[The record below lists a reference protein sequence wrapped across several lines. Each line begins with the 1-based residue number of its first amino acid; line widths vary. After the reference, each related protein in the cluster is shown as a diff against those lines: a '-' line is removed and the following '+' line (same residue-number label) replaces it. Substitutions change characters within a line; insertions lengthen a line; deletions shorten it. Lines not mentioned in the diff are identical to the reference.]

1 MQPWFKFYAADYLLD
16 DDVFEMPP
24 EAGQLLVSTWCLCWR
39 DGCAPADPDKLAR
52 AARLDKRY
60 VRRHFETVARF
71 FRVENGFMFSDRMEN
86 ERSERREL
94 SAKRAAVGARGA
106 AAKWGPDSASAEA
119 SRQHHA
125 TRNDRM
131 RAARERGTHTAD
143 EWGEMLAVF
152 GYSCLRCG
160 ALASSGARIVKDHI
174 TPVYQGGS
182 DAISNIQPLCS
193 RCNQSKGPES
203 TDYRKTDKRCLAKWM
218 ANSTGNVT
226 ACQSQSQSQNQ
237 IEEKSPSD
245 SCAETAPKRRS
256 TPDAP
261 PDPLCPTFPCDGPVA
276 NWQATAA
283 QVARWRELYPTLDLR
298 HELLKAHTWIVD
310 HPAKRKTARGMA
322 GFITSW
328 LGRATNQ
335 PRGFQPNPTLPAAP
349 PKPPRV
355 QTRRDLLAQEIR
367 DAEAFKR
374 TDRVAELRRRLAE
387 AERNGT
393 ADEPIE

>member
-1 MQPWFKFYAADYLLD
+1 MPRLRSIKPSYFTDEDIGGLSPLARLLFIALWTEADREGRLEDRPKQIKARLLPY
-16 DDVFEMPP
+16 DDVDAEPLLTELAKGRFIVRYLNGGRRFIAVRSFAKHQHVHMKEPGSTIP
-24 EAGQLLVSTWCLCWR
+24 APDESGSSPVQEPDGHQTGPLVSGLLSL
-39 DGCAPADPDKLAR
+39 G
-52 AARLDKRY
+52 
-60 VRRHFETVARF
+60 
-71 FRVENGFMFSDRMEN
+71 NGL
-86 ERSERREL
+86 L
-94 SAKRAAVGARGA
+94 SLEEH
-106 AAKWGPDSASAEA
+106 P
-119 SRQHHA
+119 
-125 TRNDRM
+125 
-131 RAARERGTHTAD
+131 
-143 EWGEMLAVF
+143 
-152 GYSCLRCG
+152 
-160 ALASSGARIVKDHI
+160 
-174 TPVYQGGS
+174 S
-182 DAISNIQPLCS
+182 DA
-193 RCNQSKGPES
+193 
-203 TDYRKTDKRCLAKWM
+203 
-218 ANSTGNVT
+218 
-226 ACQSQSQSQNQ
+226 
-237 IEEKSPSD
+237 
-245 SCAETAPKRRS
+245 CAETAPKRRS